1 MKTATHVP
9 VEFKR
14 VAACFLMTIVLV
26 TLAVTTL
33 LASGCTS
40 SPEEAKATSAAL
52 VQQETYLTQTRET
65 ATAQLAA
72 AQAKGDTAAAA
83 KAQKT
88 IATVDAALPVVV
100 QAQKV
105 LTEATNPDGTINTD
119 KAIGGGI
126 TAVSALVPPPY
137 GVLLGIGGTLAAA
150 VIGEIRRKQAVDA
163 AKSIVNSV
171 DALKLSDPNVATAL
185 KTGRAVMRSQ
195 LTKLGGKI
203 VDKERL
209 NV

>member
-1 MKTATHVP
+1 MHIARNTPT
-9 VEFKR
+9 EFKR
-14 VAACFLMTIVLV
+14 VAGVFMFSILIITVAITAM
-26 TLAVTTL
+26 LA
-33 LASGCTS
+33 GCTA
-40 SPEEAKATSAAL
+40 SPEETRATSAAL
-52 VQQETYLTQTRET
+52 VQQETFLTQTRET
-65 ATAQLAA
+65 ATQQLAA

-88 IATVDAALPVVV
+88 IATVDAALPTVI

-105 LTEATNPDGTINTD
+105 LTEATNPDGTINTE
-119 KAIGGGI
+119 KAISGGV

-137 GVLLGIGGTLAAA
+137 GVLLGIGGTLVAA

-171 DALKLSDPNVATAL
+171 DALKLSDPQVA
-185 KTGRAVMRSQ
+185 AVFKSQRKVLRGQ
-195 LTKLGGKI
+195 LTKLGEKI